1 MSHPKAPTCIL
12 LHLSRIRSCHL
23 VILCPGGA
31 PDSTLKPL
39 SDFPTALP
47 MEGGGGSA
55 GPSAS
60 QAGDAKT
67 DVPEKEDIRLL
78 ADEKFDFDLSLSSSS
93 ANEDDEVFFGPVG
106 HKERCI
112 AASLELNNQIPEQ
125 PVLPASES
133 CITWS
138 PLTGEKFVEVY
149 KEAHL
154 LALRIESNS
163 RNKAAQAAQPKD
175 PWSQGVEQ
183 FIQESKLKVSLFEEE
198 KEMKKSPK
206 SLKRETYYLSDS
218 PLMGP
223 PLSGMWPPAGEPPL
237 PDSCLAPPSSPAQ
250 ASLAQTQGPPYPS
263 QPLPGESSSA
273 HPPSQAVTQRKV
285 TSKLQLPRASSV
297 RGRHIHLA
305 MEKPKKAVP
314 ASPSGTKIPD
324 GKECRRDVL
333 PDRPAPGAAGPPAGG
348 SHLVQGKRLLPVPN
362 KLGLKKTLLK
372 PPGCAGSLVR
382 KSSSSGSASS
392 VASSVSVSPAVGKA
406 KSSEFASMPANSSQ
420 PLSNNSKS
428 GRAGPAL
435 LPAGPAG
442 APCRPAKRADVE
454 LAAEQPTMPPAASPT
469 QPQTPEGQ
477 GPRVD
482 SDSILSKSS
491 QLNRTRSI
499 RRRDSCLNSKTK
511 VVPTPTSQFKIPKFS
526 IAHKGVSHR
535 PFTCTVLDEGRWRFF
550 VSIPCESPDSAT
562 PKFSRAP
569 RPQSCSSVGRVIVHS
584 TPARHSS
591 EPAARSLLSG
601 AGTPLSTRRESALP
615 TPAGRRLSILPWTAP
630 KTMPRALAS
639 PLPVP
644 ARRLSSVPR
653 KKSAVRTDPTRDG
666 NREVDV
672 RQADLS
678 PDGSF
683 SPPSSVPQA
692 LNFSPEK
699 SDFTF
704 SKSITTEATLD
715 DEAEPRA
722 APAPSEVL
730 TDIKLDLL
738 TTTPSAEHTP
748 LVDLPLIDLGS
759 TPEASGPV
767 GPESRPLIDLMT
779 NTPDMGRSVSAKSVQ
794 AAGQL
799 IDLGSPLIQLS
810 PEADKENVDSP
821 LLKF

>member
-1 MSHPKAPTCIL
+1 
-12 LHLSRIRSCHL
+12 
-23 VILCPGGA
+23 
-31 PDSTLKPL
+31 
-39 SDFPTALP
+39 
-47 MEGGGGSA
+47 MEGGGGSDV
-55 GPSAS
+55 PSAS

-112 AASLELNNQIPEQ
+112 AASLELNNPIPER

-133 CITWS
+133 CGTWS

-163 RNKAAQAAQPKD
+163 RSKAAQAAQPKD
-175 PWSQGVEQ
+175 PWSQGVER
-183 FIQESKLKVSLFEEE
+183 FIQESKLKISLFEEE

-223 PLSGMWPPAGEPPL
+223 PLSGGWPPAGEPPL

-250 ASLAQTQGPPYPS
+250 AGLAQTQGPPHPS
-263 QPLPGESSSA
+263 QPLPGESSTA
-273 HPPSQAVTQRKV
+273 HRAVLPPSQAATQRKV
-285 TSKLQLPRASSV
+285 TSKLQLPQASSV
-297 RGRHIHLA
+297 RGRHVHLA
-305 MEKPKKAVP
+305 MEKPKKEVP
-314 ASPSGTKIPD
+314 ASPSGTKIPN

-362 KLGLKKTLLK
+362 KLGLKKSLLK
-372 PPGCAGSLVR
+372 PPGCAGSLAR
-382 KSSSSGSASS
+382 KSSFSGSASS

-406 KSSEFASMPANSSQ
+406 KSSESASMPANSSQ

-428 GRAGPAL
+428 GRAGPAM

-442 APCRPAKRADVE
+442 APYRPAKRADVE
-454 LAAEQPTMPPAASPT
+454 LAAEQPTMPTAASPT
-469 QPQTPEGQ
+469 QPQTPEGR
-477 GPRVD
+477 GPGVD

-491 QLNRTRSI
+491 QLTRTRSI
-499 RRRDSCLNSKTK
+499 RRRDSYLNSKTK

-526 IAHKGVSHR
+526 IG
-535 PFTCTVLDEGRWRFF
+535 
-550 VSIPCESPDSAT
+550 ESPDSAT
-562 PKFSRAP
+562 PKFSRAQ
-569 RPQSCSSVGRVIVHS
+569 RPQSCTSVGRVIVHS

-591 EPAARSLLSG
+591 EPAAHSLLSG
-601 AGTPLSTRRESALP
+601 AGTPLSTRRGSALP
-615 TPAGRRLSILPWTAP
+615 TPAGRRLSTLPLTAP

-644 ARRLSSVPR
+644 ARRVSSVPR
-653 KKSAVRTDPTRDG
+653 KKSAVRTDPTREG
-666 NREVDV
+666 NREVDA
-672 RQADLS
+672 RPPDLS

-715 DEAEPRA
+715 EAEPRA
-722 APAPSEVL
+722 APAPSEAL
-730 TDIKLDLL
+730 RDIKLDLL

-767 GPESRPLIDLMT
+767 GPESRPLIDLMM
-779 NTPDMGRSVSAKSVQ
+779 NTPDMGRSVSAKPVQ

>member
-1 MSHPKAPTCIL
+1 
-12 LHLSRIRSCHL
+12 
-23 VILCPGGA
+23 
-31 PDSTLKPL
+31 
-39 SDFPTALP
+39 